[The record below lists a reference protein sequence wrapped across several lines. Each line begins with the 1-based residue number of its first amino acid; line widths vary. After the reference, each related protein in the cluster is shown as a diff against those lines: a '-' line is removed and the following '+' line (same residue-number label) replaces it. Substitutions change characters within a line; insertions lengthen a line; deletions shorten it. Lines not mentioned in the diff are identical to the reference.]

1 MKRDLFLTDKTL
13 SSNDNNII
21 IEEKHFNGHNSCTAI
36 RINSSSTMIMDE
48 YNNFDDEEK
57 SYYNGMI
64 LDNESILKIAELIK
78 QKQESK

>member
-21 IEEKHFNGHNSCTAI
+21 IEEKHFNGHNLCTAI